1 MNSTKNFS
9 IFQENDENLNNG
21 MNKSNNK
28 IKINKSILKEI
39 SDYKNITKSNIMSSG
54 NSKSYKKELM
64 NILFNSKIK
73 TSNTKKNQYRSNKN
87 NN

>member
-1 MNSTKNFS
+1 MSKYCIISICNKSDKKLLNKIMNSTKNFS

-39 SDYKNITKSNIMSSG
+39 GDYKNITKSNIMSSG
-54 NSKSYKKELM
+54 IVKV
-64 NILFNSKIK
+64 I
-73 TSNTKKNQYRSNKN
+73 KKN
-87 NN
+87 